1 MRWIMLAG
9 LMAALGG
16 AAMADTAPLTP
27 KAVVEAE
34 RAFAADG
41 MARGVRDS
49 FLAHMAD
56 DAIVLA
62 PGPTSAKALYGA
74 RPPSKPGVLDWW
86 PVWAGIARSGDLG
99 FTTGPYTVNGQPGAF
114 YFTVWKKQPDGTW
127 KWIFDGGAG
136 ADPAGAP
143 AKGSEPAYLA
153 TSSQPARYP
162 EGVESEIHQAEAVL
176 ADKALA
182 DLTGAYQAV
191 LACDGRIYTEGAAPA
206 VGCGQFGPALAARP
220 QKVMFAKQGATIS
233 AAGDLAF
240 TYGEASWN
248 KDGQFQTGHYA
259 RIWQRRAPGK
269 DGGWK
274 LVFDELIPDPPPPK
288 PAS

>member
-1 MRWIMLAG
+1 MRG
-9 LMAALGG
+9 LLLAALLAVAAG
-16 AAMADTAPLTP
+16 AAHADNAPVTAQPI
-27 KAVVEAE
+27 VEAE

-56 DAIVLA
+56 EAIVFA
-62 PGPTSAKALYGA
+62 PGPTGAKAFYGA

-114 YFTVWKKQPDGTW
+114 YFTVWKKQADGTW

-143 AKGSEPAYLA
+143 PKGSQPVYLP
-153 TSSQPARYP
+153 TSDQPGLYP
-162 EGVESEIHQAEAVL
+162 EGAQANADRAEAALTKL
-176 ADKALA
+176 AAGSGRDAFRA
-182 DLTGAYQAV
+182 A
-191 LACDGRIYTEGAAPA
+191 LACDGLIYTEGLAPA
-206 VGCGQFGPALAARP
+206 RGCDAFGPALAGRP
-220 QKVMFAKQGATIS
+220 VSIVYVKQGGAIS

-240 TYGEASWN
+240 VYGEARWN
-248 KDGQFQTGHYA
+248 DAEAKPRHGQYA
-259 RIWQRRAPGK
+259 RVWQRRAE
-269 DGGWK
+269 GWK
-274 LVFDELIPDPPPPK
+274 LVFDELIADPPPPPPSPK
-288 PAS
+288 PA

>member
-1 MRWIMLAG
+1 MRGILLAG
-9 LMAALGG
+9 LLAVAAG
-16 AAMADTAPLTP
+16 AAHADNAPMTP
-27 KAVVEAE
+27 QPIVEAE

-49 FLAHMAD
+49 FLAHMSD
-56 DAIVLA
+56 DAIVFGPA
-62 PGPTSAKALYGA
+62 PTGAKALYSA

-99 FTTGPYTVNGQPGAF
+99 FTTGPYTVNGQLGAF
-114 YFTVWKKQPDGTW
+114 YFTVWKKQADGTW

-143 AKGSEPAYLA
+143 AKGSEPAYLV

-162 EGVESEIHQAEAVL
+162 EGAESEIHQAEAVL

-220 QKVMFAKQGATIS
+220 QKVMFAKQGVTIS

-248 KDGQFQTGHYA
+248 RDGQFQTGHYA
-259 RIWQRRAPGK
+259 RIWQRRAE
-269 DGGWK
+269 GWK
-274 LVFDELIPDPPPPK
+274 LVFDELVSDPPPPPAPPK
-288 PAS
+288 PA